1 MLVYSALEQ
10 IDYEGCDLLG
20 VFASAADAEQFIRS
34 YDGFVRQ
41 VSGPSYGGHSYGY
54 VESELGQPVDF
65 YRDVVYVE

>member
-1 MLVYSALEQ
+1 MIVYSVLEQ

-34 YDGFVRQ
+34 YDDFVRQ
-41 VSGPSYGGHSYGY
+41 FPGRSYGY
-54 VESELGQPVDF
+54 VESQLGQPVDF

>member
-1 MLVYSALEQ
+1 MMLVYSVLEQ

-41 VSGPSYGGHSYGY
+41 FPGHSYGY

>member
-1 MLVYSALEQ
+1 MMLVYSVLEQ

-41 VSGPSYGGHSYGY
+41 LPGHSYGY
-54 VESELGQPVDF
+54 VESQLGQPVDF

>member
-1 MLVYSALEQ
+1 MMLVYSVLEQ

-20 VFASAADAEQFIRS
+20 VFASAADAEQFVRS

-41 VSGPSYGGHSYGY
+41 LPGHSYGY

>member
-1 MLVYSALEQ
+1 MIVYSVLEQ
-10 IDYEGCDLLG
+10 VDYQGLDLLG
-20 VFASAADAEQFIRS
+20 VFGSRDEAVQFIRS

-41 VSGPSYGGHSYGY
+41 SPGYSYGY